1 MIYFKRLEKLS
12 EMLKLNLIRHA
23 KTNQESPTGRDF
35 DRELLAKGIVQANML
50 AVYLDSKHIDLGT
63 VLCSGA
69 KRTRQTWQILEQ
81 QLFPENKAT
90 YIDDLYLAI
99 YPIMMSCIQEQTT
112 KTITVIGHNEGIS
125 ELASY
130 LSGKDIHLKTCGF
143 IQLVSHFENWDE
155 LIRDS
160 MELVDQYRPEV
171 AYP

>member
-1 MIYFKRLEKLS
+1 
-12 EMLKLNLIRHA
+12 MLKLNLIRHA
-23 KTNQESPTGRDF
+23 KTNQVSPTGRDF

-50 AVYLDSKHIDLGT
+50 AVYLDSKHVDLGT

-69 KRTRQTWQILEQ
+69 KRTRQTWSILEQ
-81 QLFPENKAT
+81 HAFPEAKASFS
-90 YIDDLYLAI
+90 DDLYLAY
-99 YPIMMSCIQEQTT
+99 YPTIMACIQEQTS
-112 KTITVIGHNEGIS
+112 KTITMIGHNEGIS

-143 IQLVSHFENWDE
+143 VQLVSNFENWEE

-160 MELVDQYRPEV
+160 MELADQYRPEV

>member
-1 MIYFKRLEKLS
+1 
-12 EMLKLNLIRHA
+12 MLKLNLIRHA

-35 DRELLAKGIVQANML
+35 DRELLPKGIIQANML
-50 AVYLDSKHIDLGT
+50 AVYLASNAIDLGT

-69 KRTRQTWQILEQ
+69 KRTRQTWHILEQ
-81 QLFPENKAT
+81 HLFPETKAS
-90 YIDDLYLAI
+90 YKDDLYLAN
-99 YPIMMSCIQEQTT
+99 YPTMMLFIQEQTS
-112 KTITVIGHNEGIS
+112 KTITLIGHNEGIS

-130 LSGKDIHLKTCGF
+130 LSGKDIHLKTGGF
-143 IQLVSHFENWDE
+143 IQLSGNFENWEE

>member
-1 MIYFKRLEKLS
+1 
-12 EMLKLNLIRHA
+12 MLKLNLIRHA

-35 DRELLAKGIVQANML
+35 DRELLPKGIIQANML
-50 AVYLDSKHIDLGT
+50 AVYLDSNAIDLGT

-69 KRTRQTWQILEQ
+69 KRTRQTWSILEQ
-81 QLFPENKAT
+81 HVFPEAKASYT
-90 YIDDLYLAI
+90 DDLYLAN
-99 YPIMMSCIQEQTT
+99 YPTMMACIQEQTS
-112 KTITVIGHNEGIS
+112 KTITLIGHNEGIS

-143 IQLVSHFENWDE
+143 VQLSGNFDNWEE

-160 MELVDQYRPEV
+160 MELVDQHRPEV